1 MDEEEKNKL
10 INMIEN
16 ENENDFLDFKLE
28 LYDFKSAD
36 KKQDFLID
44 MMSLANS
51 NYPGDRYII
60 IGARDL
66 PKRIIKGIDEKE
78 IKDSATYQQFI
89 NENIEPAINFE
100 IINFQYKD
108 KNFLIYKIKY
118 STLDKPYI
126 VKKDYNN
133 LMKGTCR
140 IRKGSQ
146 NAPITRY
153 DLDLIYKSKNPI
165 KESNIVIK
173 CLEDG
178 EIYEKLILQKFQ
190 YSLENNSEKEKI
202 KEKIIE
208 ANKILIDDYE
218 YNGLIKLPTL
228 GSAIE
233 LEEDD
238 IKIVN
243 MFAEENSI
251 KINKDFFDVGD
262 VGCFSVMP
270 GQGNYTGT
278 KKSIEK
284 YEILSEIID
293 DVKEYYQVLE
303 YKRNLNNLYFL
314 ELVVS
319 NLGNSHDELVDVSI
333 QLPKDKLIL
342 SDEFPI
348 PEYEFL
354 EKFKGNIIPTL
365 YSIKESYNT
374 SKYSPDSIINTQ
386 NHIPTPSIPIMLG
399 TYRESYESLKEDYLS
414 EIDDYF
420 DYELIEHKDMI
431 VLKHSQ
437 KLIKAKENLLFP
449 CRIFLKE
456 PIEII
461 KYTISSKFNDKIIE
475 RKISIK

>member
-1 MDEEEKNKL
+1 MEEDEKDKL

-60 IGARDL
+60 IGVRDL

-78 IKDSATYQQFI
+78 IKDSAIYQQFI

-100 IINFQYKD
+100 IINFEYND

-118 STLDKPYI
+118 SILDKPYI
-126 VKKDYNN
+126 IKKDYNN

-146 NAPITRY
+146 NASITRY
-153 DLDLIYKSKNPI
+153 DLDLIYKNKNPV
-165 KESNIVIK
+165 KESNIFIK
-173 CLEDG
+173 CLENG
-178 EIYEKLILQKFQ
+178 EIYENLILQKFQ

-208 ANKILIDDYE
+208 ANKLLIDDYE
-218 YNGLIKLPTL
+218 YNGLIKIPTL
-228 GSAIE
+228 GSTIE

-243 MFAEENSI
+243 MFIEENSM
-251 KINKDFFDVGD
+251 KINKEFFDIGD
-262 VGCFSVMP
+262 VGYFSIMP

-303 YKRNLNNLYFL
+303 YKRNLNNLYFI

-319 NLGNSHDELVDVSI
+319 NSGNSHDELVDVRI
-333 QLPKDKLIL
+333 QLPKDKIVLNG
-342 SDEFPI
+342 EFPV
-348 PEYEFL
+348 PQYEFL
-354 EKFKGNIIPTL
+354 EKFKGNIISTL
-365 YSIKESYNT
+365 YAIKESYNT
-374 SKYSPDSIINTQ
+374 NKYNPNSIVNPQ
-386 NHIPTPSIPIMLG
+386 VHIPTPSIPIMLG
-399 TYRESYESLKEDYLS
+399 TYRESYESLKEDYLN

-420 DYELIEHKDMI
+420 DYELIEKGDMVI
-431 VLKHSQ
+431 LKHSQ

-456 PIEII
+456 PIEKIQ
-461 KYTISSKFNDKIIE
+461 YTISSKFNDKIIE
-475 RKISIK
+475 REINVK

>member
-1 MDEEEKNKL
+1 MCFKKIYCL
-10 INMIEN
+10 INGEDIEYFTN
-16 ENENDFLDFKLE
+16 KSCIDDKSYIKSDSYIEYSTTKDCIIGEKCIISNSNLKNVIIPDGVCIVTLKLE
-28 LYDFKSAD
+28 N
-36 KKQDFLID
+36 KK
-44 MMSLANS
+44 
-51 NYPGDRYII
+51 YI
-60 IGARDL
+60 
-66 PKRIIKGIDEKE
+66 
-78 IKDSATYQQFI
+78 S
-89 NENIEPAINFE
+89 
-100 IINFQYKD
+100 
-108 KNFLIYKIKY
+108 LIYGIE
-118 STLDKPYI
+118 DNP
-126 VKKDYNN
+126 KDE
-133 LMKGTCR
+133 
-140 IRKGSQ
+140 I
-146 NAPITRY
+146 
-153 DLDLIYKSKNPI
+153 D
-165 KESNIVIK
+165 SNTKFLNTV
-173 CLEDG
+173 LE
-178 EIYEKLILQKFQ
+178 
-190 YSLENNSEKEKI
+190 
-202 KEKIIE
+202 
-208 ANKILIDDYE
+208 
-218 YNGLIKLPTL
+218 
-228 GSAIE
+228 
-233 LEEDD
+233 
-238 IKIVN
+238 
-243 MFAEENSI
+243 
-251 KINKDFFDVGD
+251 
-262 VGCFSVMP
+262 
-270 GQGNYTGT
+270 
-278 KKSIEK
+278 KSIEK

-399 TYRESYESLKEDYLS
+399 TYWESYESLKEDYLS

-475 RKISIK
+475 REISIK

>member
-1 MDEEEKNKL
+1 
-10 INMIEN
+10 MI
-16 ENENDFLDFKLE
+16 
-28 LYDFKSAD
+28 
-36 KKQDFLID
+36 I
-44 MMSLANS
+44 
-51 NYPGDRYII
+51 
-60 IGARDL
+60 
-66 PKRIIKGIDEKE
+66 
-78 IKDSATYQQFI
+78 
-89 NENIEPAINFE
+89 
-100 IINFQYKD
+100 
-108 KNFLIYKIKY
+108 
-118 STLDKPYI
+118 
-126 VKKDYNN
+126 
-133 LMKGTCR
+133 
-140 IRKGSQ
+140 
-146 NAPITRY
+146 
-153 DLDLIYKSKNPI
+153 
-165 KESNIVIK
+165 
-173 CLEDG
+173 
-178 EIYEKLILQKFQ
+178 QKFQ

-218 YNGLIKLPTL
+218 YNELIKLPTL

-243 MFAEENSI
+243 MFVEENSI

-262 VGCFSVMP
+262 VGYFYVMP
-270 GQGNYTGT
+270 GRGNYTGT

-374 SKYSPDSIINTQ
+374 SKYSTDSIINTQ
-386 NHIPTPSIPIMLG
+386 NHIPTPSIPIILG

-475 RKISIK
+475 GEISIK

>member
-1 MDEEEKNKL
+1 
-10 INMIEN
+10 
-16 ENENDFLDFKLE
+16 
-28 LYDFKSAD
+28 
-36 KKQDFLID
+36 
-44 MMSLANS
+44 
-51 NYPGDRYII
+51 
-60 IGARDL
+60 
-66 PKRIIKGIDEKE
+66 
-78 IKDSATYQQFI
+78 
-89 NENIEPAINFE
+89 
-100 IINFQYKD
+100 
-108 KNFLIYKIKY
+108 
-118 STLDKPYI
+118 
-126 VKKDYNN
+126 
-133 LMKGTCR
+133 
-140 IRKGSQ
+140 
-146 NAPITRY
+146 
-153 DLDLIYKSKNPI
+153 
-165 KESNIVIK
+165 
-173 CLEDG
+173 
-178 EIYEKLILQKFQ
+178 
-190 YSLENNSEKEKI
+190 
-202 KEKIIE
+202 
-208 ANKILIDDYE
+208 
-218 YNGLIKLPTL
+218 
-228 GSAIE
+228 
-233 LEEDD
+233 
-238 IKIVN
+238 

-262 VGCFSVMP
+262 VGYFSVMP

-374 SKYSPDSIINTQ
+374 SKYSSDSIINTQ